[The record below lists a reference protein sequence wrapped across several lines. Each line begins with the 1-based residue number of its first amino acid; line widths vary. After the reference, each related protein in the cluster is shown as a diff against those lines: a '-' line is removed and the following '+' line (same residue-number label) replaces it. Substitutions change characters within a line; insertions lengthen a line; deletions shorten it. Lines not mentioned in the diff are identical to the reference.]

1 MKSNEKQLIE
11 SSKNGDLSAFET
23 LMKPFQGRIYNF
35 LKKMCNQGETAEDMM
50 QETFVSVWKNIGS
63 YREEAK
69 FSTWLFQI
77 ASNHC
82 LMQKRKDSR
91 RPQVSLDATVHPDFS
106 SDPSIVYETNDLK
119 QKLDSA
125 LAKLPEMYRIIYV
138 LKDIEG
144 FRSQEIADMLG
155 LSLANVKARVLRA
168 RQKLQTIL
176 KGV

>member
-1 MKSNEKQLIE
+1 MKSDEKQLIE
-11 SSKNGDLSAFET
+11 SSKNGSLSAFEE

-50 QETFVSVWKNIGS
+50 QETFVSVWKSIGT

-91 RPQVSLDATVHPDFS
+91 RPQVSLDATIHPDFS
-106 SDPSIVYETNDLK
+106 ADPSVVYDKNDLK
-119 QKLDSA
+119 QKLDAA
-125 LAKLPEMYRIIYV
+125 LAKMPESYRVVYV

-155 LSLANVKARVLRA
+155 LSLPNVKARVLRA
-168 RQKLQTIL
+168 RQKLQAIL
-176 KGV
+176 QGA

>member
-1 MKSNEKQLIE
+1 MKSDEKQLIE
-11 SSKNGDLSAFET
+11 SSKNGNLSAFEE

-50 QETFVSVWKNIGS
+50 QETFVSVWKSIGT

-91 RPQVSLDATVHPDFS
+91 RPQVSLDVTIHPDFS
-106 SDPSIVYETNDLK
+106 ADPSVVYDKNDLK
-119 QKLDSA
+119 QKLDAA
-125 LAKLPEMYRIIYV
+125 LARLPESYRVVYV
-138 LKDIEG
+138 LKDVEG

-155 LSLANVKARVLRA
+155 LSLPNVKARVLRA
-168 RQKLQTIL
+168 RQKLQVAL
-176 KGV
+176 KGG